1 MFLDNVRSSWLSADM
16 PCPLSALTPNSL
28 FSLCLD
34 INEIVIRQIDK
45 VFRIE
50 NIPVIDIDWSN
61 GESSSTLRSFDCKRY
76 AMILSPSIDVNLA
89 KQIFPFDLA
98 ARRTKFRASKR
109 KSP

>member
-1 MFLDNVRSSWLSADM
+1 M
-16 PCPLSALTPNSL
+16 PCPLFALTSKTL

-45 VFRIE
+45 VFLIE

-61 GESSSTLRSFDCKRY
+61 GESSSASRNFDCKRS
-76 AMILSPSIDVNLA
+76 AMIFSPSIDLNPD
-89 KQIFPFDLA
+89 KQAFLFDLA